1 MIEGN
6 EEDLIEHMLNN
17 FKDKSMD
24 NIYAMEKHFLQQFEE
39 QLAENTKLRIENAIL
54 KNYKEMYLSI
64 VDAIQGVG
72 KDEEE

>member
-1 MIEGN
+1 MIEEN
-6 EEDLIEHMLNN
+6 KDDLMIHMLSN
-17 FKDKSMD
+17 FKDKYRD
-24 NIYAMEKHFLQQFEE
+24 EIDAMEKHFLQQFEE

-54 KNYKEMYLSI
+54 KNYKEMYLNI